1 MTTRNSRLNQWNPW
15 KLTTIGMAVV
25 LATALITGIVVAN
38 ISGRTEPQAE
48 APQAAVPPTPA
59 DQLAAPPP
67 PPAEQGVPPPAAQ
80 QGAPPPPAQV
90 AAPPPPP
97 AAPERHAAARPSS
110 ADIEACNRY
119 ASSVAGNKTTEA
131 VTNGLIGGALGA
143 ALGAASGAIAGGGSG
158 AGKGAG
164 IGGLVGAAAGTIY
177 GLNKANQGDAHAE
190 AAYRACMRRR
200 GYTG

>member
-1 MTTRNSRLNQWNPW
+1 MSTRKSRLQQRNPW
-15 KLTTIGMAVV
+15 KLAMIGMTAV
-25 LATALITGIVVAN
+25 LAAVLVAGVVVAS
-38 ISGRTEPQAE
+38 ISGHNEPQAQ
-48 APQAAVPPTPA
+48 APQSAVPPTPA

-67 PPAEQGVPPPAAQ
+67 PQAAAP
-80 QGAPPPPAQV
+80 APPPPA
-90 AAPPPPP
+90 
-97 AAPERHAAARPSS
+97 AAPERQAAVRPSD

-119 ASSVAGNKTTEA
+119 ASSVAGDKTTET

-164 IGGLVGAAAGTIY
+164 IGGLVGAAAGTVY
-177 GLNKANQGDAHAE
+177 GLNKANQSDSRAA